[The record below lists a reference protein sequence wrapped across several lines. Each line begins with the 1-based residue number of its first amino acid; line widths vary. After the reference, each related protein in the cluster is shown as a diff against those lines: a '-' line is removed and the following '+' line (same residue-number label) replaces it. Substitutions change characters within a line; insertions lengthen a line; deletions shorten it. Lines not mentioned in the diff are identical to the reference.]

1 MKKWIGILLAGLLMI
16 TAGCSDNKKTEAP
29 AGGAKK
35 VLVVGSNPTFAPFE
49 FVDASGKITGFDM
62 ELIQLIGKQMG
73 MEVEIKNVAFDGL
86 IPALQKGDLDIAISG
101 MTITEK
107 RKESIIF
114 SDSYYKSGLGVLV
127 KKENTNINSFKE
139 LDGKKVAVQIG
150 STSAIAAQK
159 IQNGKITQFNQT
171 PEGLLELK
179 NGNVDAVIN
188 DLPALQ
194 HFLKT
199 DAGKDFKLVG
209 EVVAAED
216 LGIGIN
222 PKKKELAGEINK
234 ALGELKKNGEYEK
247 LYVKWFGSK
256 PKE

>member
-1 MKKWIGILLAGLLMI
+1 M
-16 TAGCSDNKKTEAP
+16 
-29 AGGAKK
+29 
-35 VLVVGSNPTFAPFE
+35 
-49 FVDASGKITGFDM
+49 
-62 ELIQLIGKQMG
+62 
-73 MEVEIKNVAFDGL
+73 
-86 IPALQKGDLDIAISG
+86 
-101 MTITEK
+101 
-107 RKESIIF
+107 
-114 SDSYYKSGLGVLV
+114 
-127 KKENTNINSFKE
+127 
-139 LDGKKVAVQIG
+139 AVQIG

-171 PEGLLELK
+171 PESLLELK

-222 PKKKELAGEINK
+222 PKKKELAVEINK

-247 LYVKWFGSK
+247 LYVKWFGTK

>member
-1 MKKWIGILLAGLLMI
+1 MKKWLGILLAGLLLI
-16 TAGCSDNKKTEAP
+16 TAGCSDSKKTEAP

-49 FVDASGKITGFDM
+49 FVDASGKVTGFDM

-127 KKENTNINSFKE
+127 KKENTNINSF
-139 LDGKKVAVQIG
+139 
-150 STSAIAAQK
+150 
-159 IQNGKITQFNQT
+159 
-171 PEGLLELK
+171 
-179 NGNVDAVIN
+179 
-188 DLPALQ
+188 
-194 HFLKT
+194 
-199 DAGKDFKLVG
+199 
-209 EVVAAED
+209 
-216 LGIGIN
+216 
-222 PKKKELAGEINK
+222 
-234 ALGELKKNGEYEK
+234 
-247 LYVKWFGSK
+247 
-256 PKE
+256 

>member
-1 MKKWIGILLAGLLMI
+1 
-16 TAGCSDNKKTEAP
+16 
-29 AGGAKK
+29 
-35 VLVVGSNPTFAPFE
+35 
-49 FVDASGKITGFDM
+49 
-62 ELIQLIGKQMG
+62 MG

-107 RKESIIF
+107 RKESIVF
-114 SDSYYKSGLGVLV
+114 SDSYYKSGLGILV

-150 STSAIAAQK
+150 STSAIAAKK
-159 IQNGKITQFNQT
+159 IQNGKITEFNQT
-171 PEGLLELK
+171 PESLLELK

-222 PKKKELAGEINK
+222 PKKKELAVEINK

-247 LYVKWFGSK
+247 LYVKWFGTK